1 MGVADEADFLRIR
14 EVLKQRIRK
23 ESRKAL
29 DSADDCSVEK
39 KKTPKHRPFFGPS
52 EHRIAQR
59 LIDGRDA
66 LIQELKISSQ
76 DVRKV
81 EIPATTTAS
90 ESSESESESG
100 LTKAAKLSESRDY
113 SFLSSDDA
121 DVPKD
126 SKEDAGVSKDI
137 FVSESSDDEKTPA
150 AVQGAS
156 TNLKSDK
163 LGRLPLKTMSR
174 SQKPSLAKK
183 SHVPS
188 NTLKK
193 AKSLADNLQS
203 TLESKPS
210 SEKSQSETKRRLIKT
225 GEKVNDKD
233 SDEEED
239 EDNVDVS
246 SIIQG
251 LFRGNRKR
259 PSTLDYDD
267 RDDRAMVSS
276 FADIEREERRSAKLA
291 RQEDEIEALRIEQEE
306 KKERLRRAKK
316 QKMLHK
322 STTE

>member
-1 MGVADEADFLRIR
+1 M
-14 EVLKQRIRK
+14 
-23 ESRKAL
+23 
-29 DSADDCSVEK
+29 
-39 KKTPKHRPFFGPS
+39 
-52 EHRIAQR
+52 
-59 LIDGRDA
+59 IDGRDA

-90 ESSESESESG
+90 ESSETESESG

-126 SKEDAGVSKDI
+126 SKEDAGVGKDI
-137 FVSESSDDEKTPA
+137 FVSESSEDEQTPA
-150 AVQGAS
+150 SVQGAF

-183 SHVPS
+183 SLVPS

-203 TLESKPS
+203 TLESKPLL
-210 SEKSQSETKRRLIKT
+210 EKSQSETKRRLIKT
-225 GEKVNDKD
+225 AEKVDDKD
-233 SDEEED
+233 SDEDED
-239 EDNVDVS
+239 EVDVS

-251 LFRGNRKR
+251 LFR
-259 PSTLDYDD
+259 
-267 RDDRAMVSS
+267 
-276 FADIEREERRSAKLA
+276 
-291 RQEDEIEALRIEQEE
+291 
-306 KKERLRRAKK
+306 
-316 QKMLHK
+316 
-322 STTE
+322 